1 MKSMPYVRISLL
13 RGKTPAYLQA
23 LSENVHRAL
32 TETFDVPVADRFQ
45 ALHQHDPGELIFDR
59 TYLGGPRSDDYV
71 LIAITAGKM
80 RSTEVK
86 KAFYRRAVELLE
98 QSPGIR
104 PEDVMIIITTTSS
117 DEWSFSRGE
126 ASMIES
132 ASSAL
137 ALGGQP

>member
-1 MKSMPYVRISLL
+1 MPFVRISLL

-23 LSENVHRAL
+23 LSETVHRAL
-32 TETFDVPVADRFQ
+32 TEAFEVPADDKFQ

-59 TYLGGPRSDDYV
+59 SYLGGPRSDDFV
-71 LIAITAGKM
+71 LIAITAGRI

-86 KAFYRRAVELLE
+86 QTFYRRVVELLSR
-98 QSPGIR
+98 SPGVR
-104 PEDVMIIITTTSS
+104 PEDIMIIVTTTSP
-117 DEWSFSRGE
+117 DEWSFSHGE
-126 ASMIES
+126 ASMIEP